1 MYYELYIDVLFLVNF
16 LMDYILLLIARRILK
31 CPATHGNICLG
42 AFIGAL
48 FTCVVVSLQI
58 PYTFVK
64 LFLFHGFINIV
75 MIIIGL
81 KIRGI
86 RKCIKAFLTIYIS
99 GFLMGGVLGF
109 IYQYMGGYIE
119 VGSLF
124 LVIAIACYYIA
135 IGLLSFLMKIL
146 RFGNYYC
153 QVILILGEKQCKTQ
167 AIVDTGNHL
176 TDHLTGKAVSI
187 IGKETAEKLLE
198 NNYPDKIRF
207 IPYRTIG
214 KKNGVIPVIT
224 LDKICIE
231 GEEDEWIDH
240 PLIGISDTKISENE
254 EYDMILNPEV

>member
-42 AFIGAL
+42 ALVGAL
-48 FTCVVVSLQI
+48 FTCIVVSLRI
-58 PYTFVK
+58 PYTLIK
-64 LFLFHGFINIV
+64 LLLFHGFINIV

-86 RKCIKAFLTIYIS
+86 QKCIKAFFTLYIS
-99 GFLMGGVLGF
+99 GFLMGGVFEF
-109 IYQYMGGYIE
+109 IYQYVGGYIE

-135 IGLLSFLMKIL
+135 IGLLSLLMKML
-146 RFGNYYC
+146 RFGDYYC
-153 QVILILGEKQCKTQ
+153 QVILILGENQCKTQ

-176 TDHLTGKAVSI
+176 TDHLTGKAVSV
-187 IGKETAEKLLE
+187 IGRETAEKLLE
-198 NNYPDKIRF
+198 NNLPDKIRF
-207 IPYRTIG
+207 IPYHTIG
-214 KKNGVIPVIT
+214 KKNGVIPVIA
-224 LDKICIE
+224 LDKMCIE
-231 GEEDEWIDH
+231 GKVNEWIDH